1 MVAVGVVSM
10 VGRGG
15 IAVGGRAFARP
26 PTWHIGRDLHI
37 EGCSSITYV
46 ELAFNPSGGHA
57 AGLSHLY
64 DIADAIGSMKI
75 DDTED
80 LEANLVMELA
90 RARRE
95 KLRAEKSLADCV
107 VRELELMASL
117 SKFKSSLSEQKL
129 DRADVGLGY
138 MRIAFKTHGL
148 SHRAH
153 HLHGSVVEVGDHDG
167 HEITIQLD

>member
-1 MVAVGVVSM
+1 MCPPEPQQVLKLHHLHLKHASLPRDPEYEHRTHLLGPEWWQWVWYQRAGISILKDVVQ
-10 VGRGG
+10 
-15 IAVGGRAFARP
+15 
-26 PTWHIGRDLHI
+26 
-37 EGCSSITYV
+37 
-46 ELAFNPSGGHA
+46 FNPSGGHA

-75 DDTED
+75 NDTED
-80 LEANLVMELA
+80 LEANL
-90 RARRE
+90 
-95 KLRAEKSLADCV
+95 SLADCV

-117 SKFKSSLSEQKL
+117 SKFKSSLSKQKL

-148 SHRAH
+148 SHCVH